1 LKFPLAIKIIQ
12 QTNKILQQSL
22 QTEVEILKKC
32 KSPLVVNYFGTI
44 LRDNEVWILMDYCG
58 VGSIKDIMQT
68 CKDTLNEQQATYV
81 IQQTLKG
88 LVYLHSQ
95 NILHL
100 DVKSANILVNEEGA
114 VKLAD
119 FGVSEQLSTH
129 RKEGADY
136 VGSPLF
142 MAPEVIKK
150 TGYLGKADIWSLGIT
165 IIEMCEGRPPNT
177 DIRSIEMLPQLAE
190 RPPATFKNASSYS
203 DNFNDFL
210 AKCLVLDPEQ
220 RPTAMDLLK
229 HPLIFTPVNKDVLK
243 GLIEECTSLR
253 AAKRAAEIEAA
264 ANQSTYAS
272 FN

>member
-1 LKFPLAIKIIQ
+1 LVP
-12 QTNKILQQSL
+12 
-22 QTEVEILKKC
+22 EVIH
-32 KSPLVVNYFGTI
+32 I
-44 LRDNEVWILMDYCG
+44 
-58 VGSIKDIMQT
+58 
-68 CKDTLNEQQATYV
+68 
-81 IQQTLKG
+81 
-88 LVYLHSQ
+88 
-95 NILHL
+95 NIF
-100 DVKSANILVNEEGA
+100 V
-114 VKLAD
+114 AD

-229 HPLIFTPVNKDVLK
+229 VRKCHFLLSGATKFCRTSQITKAPL
-243 GLIEECTSLR
+243 
-253 AAKRAAEIEAA
+253 A
-264 ANQSTYAS
+264 
-272 FN
+272 